1 MSVATASPQ
10 ERFLAQR
17 RAAGLTDDP
26 MWFVYVLELKPD
38 HDGVPK
44 FYVGHTSRLQRRIH
58 DHMCSKTV
66 AWVKRFGVKSV
77 LRVFRTCEED
87 ALGLEVAK
95 ATELKAKYGRQNV
108 RGGVDNNAGESPLP
122 HYWAAP
128 AKGLSPRA
136 RSRSPPTNNTY
147 KESHRT
153 REGVS

>member
-1 MSVATASPQ
+1 MSVATESPQ

-17 RAAGLTDDP
+17 RAAGLTEDP
-26 MWFVYVLELKPD
+26 MWCVYILELKID
-38 HDGVPK
+38 LDCVPK

-95 ATELKAKYGRQNV
+95 ATELKAKHGWQNV

-128 AKGLSPRA
+128 AQGLSPRA
-136 RSRSPPTNNTY
+136 RSRSPAGNILP
-147 KESHRT
+147 KENHDD